1 MSKGYDGE
9 LTISFIEY
17 LITKS
22 LILEF
27 EEEEYTITSIKDD
40 VECYGMN
47 EIVESVDKLIE
58 RLNTIKT
65 ILNETQRKIR

>member
-17 LITKS
+17 LIAKS

-27 EEEEYTITSIKDD
+27 EEEEYAITSIKDD
-40 VECYGMN
+40 VGCYGMN

-65 ILNETQRKIR
+65 ILNETQRE

>member
-17 LITKS
+17 LIAKA
-22 LILEF
+22 LIFEF
-27 EEEEYTITSIKDD
+27 EEEYAITSIKDD

-47 EIVESVDKLIE
+47 EIVESVNKLIE
-58 RLNTIKT
+58 RLDTIKT
-65 ILNETQRKIR
+65 ILNETQRE

>member
-65 ILNETQRKIR
+65 ILNETQRE

>member
-22 LILEF
+22 LIFEF
-27 EEEEYTITSIKDD
+27 EEEEYAITSIKDD

-65 ILNETQRKIR
+65 ILNETQRE

>member
-22 LILEF
+22 LIFEF
-27 EEEEYTITSIKDD
+27 EEEEHAITSIKDD

-65 ILNETQRKIR
+65 ILNETQRE